1 MSDSTKNTAVELE
14 PPSKAEYGQ
23 ISGDVVTYGSLGL
36 ALAMAKETGIVD
48 VLFEA
53 DTPLTSSGIAQKAGL
68 KERYVREVLDTL
80 TSARMLQLAPG
91 TGGEDGEEARYKL
104 LPQHRDE
111 FKKTAILT
119 RMFSHSGRFFEQIKQ
134 CFQPDTPSCVR
145 YNDATFDMM
154 DEMKAD
160 ETESR
165 VQVLLKTPGL
175 RQRLEKGIQMA
186 EVGCGQA
193 RLSLA
198 MAAMFPNSHFALTD
212 VNAESLDRV
221 RTAAQT
227 KGLSNV
233 TCEIVDVCKPPAD
246 WNARFDWLLA
256 CDVIHDL
263 PHPQAA
269 LDGIFRSLRQGGH
282 FSLSDYFASSYVAK
296 NVGNPEAT
304 VLYAM
309 DIFFCIPE
317 SYQQPDSEA
326 LGACWGKERILKMME
341 KAGFQVVGIARG
353 EGWGTEG
360 VMMCQKAA

>member
-14 PPSKAEYGQ
+14 PPSKAEYGL

-175 RQRLEKGIQMA
+175 RQRLG
-186 EVGCGQA
+186 
-193 RLSLA
+193 
-198 MAAMFPNSHFALTD
+198 SHFALTD

-296 NVGNPEAT
+296 NVGNAEAT